1 MADYETR
8 YKQWLSE
15 KMKAQIYIAT
25 VDAACYW
32 ADPGS
37 NADANTKTW
46 VTKYFNDPAAMA
58 IRMAP
63 LVLGR
68 PVVRDAAEV
77 RDIDVRQAID
87 EILLYFIAAL
97 IA

>member
-1 MADYETR
+1 MADYQVR
-8 YKQWLSE
+8 YQQWLSE
-15 KMKAQIYIAT
+15 KMKAQIYIAL

-46 VTKYFNDPAAMA
+46 VTKYFNDPASMA

-68 PVVRDAAEV
+68 PAVRDAAEV
-77 RDIDVRQAID
+77 RDIDVKTAVD
-87 EILLYFIAAL
+87 EILTYFITAL
-97 IA
+97 I